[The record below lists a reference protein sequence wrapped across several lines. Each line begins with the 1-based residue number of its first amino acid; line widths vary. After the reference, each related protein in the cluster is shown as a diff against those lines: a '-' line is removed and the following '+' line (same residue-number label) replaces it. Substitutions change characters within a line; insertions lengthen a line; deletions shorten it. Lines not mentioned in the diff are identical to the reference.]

1 VHVTAID
8 GRLDPVAVAD
18 LAGRYGCADVDQ
30 LGPQTA
36 LLTFSSCRTAQDLLR
51 AASSGHHNEGQ
62 FPYRVEKYSVT
73 RHCTWLRR
81 LLWAGLSLS
90 LVGLSA
96 TVIAEFPRPTT
107 ALKSAL

>member
-1 VHVTAID
+1 MN
-8 GRLDPVAVAD
+8 GRLDTVAVAD

-30 LGPQTA
+30 MGPQTA

-51 AASSGHHNEGQ
+51 AATSGHHNLGQ

-73 RHCTWLRR
+73 RHCTWVRS

-90 LVGLSA
+90 LLGLSA
-96 TVIAEFPRPTT
+96 TVIAEFLRPTT
-107 ALKSAL
+107 AVKSAL